1 MAKRRSLER
10 ACRQNNGTT
19 GLELSIHS
27 TTSTGAS
34 SRSSMTTPGS
44 GSPNSAGGSGCP
56 RPRWPSGFAGYRTA
70 GALSVPGRGRA
81 TRARLHHLRH
91 RPGQPDHARPQADP
105 RRRPPAASGHRV
117 LPHHRR
123 RLLLHEGAP
132 ALNRRA
138 RADPGPLHAAG
149 PHDHL
154 DRQRNTRP
162 TPAAPR
168 HRDRAE
174 AGRRRS
180 RLSRS
185 PPARTQTTVLNAP

>member
-1 MAKRRSLER
+1 MNGQTAKPG
-10 ACRQNNGTT
+10 ATCRQNNGTT
-19 GLELSIHS
+19 GLELLIYS

-34 SRSSMTTPGS
+34 SRNSMTTPGC
-44 GSPNSAGGSGCP
+44 GSPSSAGGSGCP
-56 RPRWPSGFAGYRTA
+56 RPRWPSGCAGSPTA
-70 GALSVPGRGRA
+70 ARSAPGRGRA

-91 RPGQPDHARPQADP
+91 RPGQPEHARPQADP
-105 RRRPPAASGHRV
+105 RRRPPAVPGHRV

-123 RLLLHEGAP
+123 RLLPHEGAP

-162 TPAAPR
+162 APAAPS

-185 PPARTQTTVLNAP
+185 PPARTQAGVLSAP